1 MRLFT
6 FLLIFI
12 VFSGIS
18 SSALDSDDSSAA
30 NALSPTKQH
39 SSKSPRLATSN
50 GTGRG
55 RSKGSKGSVPSK
67 DNSDDD
73 DDSAFSNGKG
83 RKDDDDSTFSKG
95 KGRKGKG
102 KGKGRKGKGKG
113 KSRTDDDVDDDGN
126 GYTSLSFNSQKDAA
140 HLPTVTLIL
149 SLVFL

>member
-102 KGKGRKGKGKG
+102 KGK
-113 KSRTDDDVDDDGN
+113 SRTDDDVDDDGN